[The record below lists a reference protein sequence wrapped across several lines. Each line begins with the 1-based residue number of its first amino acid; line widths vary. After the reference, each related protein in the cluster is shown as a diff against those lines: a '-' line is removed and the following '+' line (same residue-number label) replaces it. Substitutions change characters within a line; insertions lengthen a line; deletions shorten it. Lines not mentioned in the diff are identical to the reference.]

1 MRAAVYHGAGDIRIT
16 ELPTPAPGPGELL
29 LKVATV
35 GVCGTDA
42 HEYGSG
48 PHMFPTGGFVP
59 GHEFSGHIAAV
70 GDQVSGFSEHD
81 LVASGAGISC
91 GDCRW
96 CRLSRSN
103 LCAVYASVGLQLPG
117 ALAGYVVVPARICL
131 EVGSLG
137 LTPDVAALAQPMS
150 IAVHSARRGRARP
163 DEKAL
168 VIGAG
173 GIGAFLTY
181 ALNQMGVET
190 TVLDLD
196 ERRQGIAADL
206 GAATVAHPDRLS
218 DPGPQDLVFEVT
230 GTGPGLDLA
239 MASAVPGT
247 RVVLIGLQDGPAR
260 IEPRQLS
267 LGEMELIGTNAH
279 VFSSDFADAV
289 RLLASR
295 ASGWSDIA
303 PIAFPLEDLVEK
315 GLAPMAEGRAEA
327 IKTLIDPWATEARP
341 TA

>member
-1 MRAAVYHGAGDIRIT
+1 MPHVR
-16 ELPTPAPGPGELL
+16 
-29 LKVATV
+29 
-35 GVCGTDA
+35 CG
-42 HEYGSG
+42 
-48 PHMFPTGGFVP
+48 
-59 GHEFSGHIAAV
+59 
-70 GDQVSGFSEHD
+70 
-81 LVASGAGISC
+81 
-91 GDCRW
+91 
-96 CRLSRSN
+96 
-103 LCAVYASVGLQLPG
+103 CA
-117 ALAGYVVVPARICL
+117 
-131 EVGSLG
+131 SLG
-137 LTPDVAALAQPMS
+137 LQAGRLQRPTEELGGLDVR
-150 IAVHSARRGRARP
+150 VDR
-163 DEKAL
+163 
-168 VIGAG
+168 
-173 GIGAFLTY
+173 
-181 ALNQMGVET
+181 
-190 TVLDLD
+190 
-196 ERRQGIAADL
+196 L
-206 GAATVAHPDRLS
+206 GALPGYPGVPPGLVEPARVEEVEREELRMLVGGGSGDPLDRLS

-327 IKTLIDPWATEARP
+327 IKTLIDPWVTEARP